1 MTALIEIPAPMRRA
15 GAEPEF
21 LTASKLKERGWTDAL
36 IRKLLGMPDD
46 YAANF
51 VYPGGA
57 PVRLYRLD
65 RVVEIEA
72 SIEFREAKEKSTKR
86 QAASVK
92 AMDTKRETALKWLAA
107 LDGPKLPPA
116 PRAEIT
122 RLAVNWFNEA
132 HAWRGDCQRWFTG
145 NESENYLA
153 AIVVDY
159 VIHQLHDYETKLQRA
174 IGKVPHADD
183 LAIIRAKIL
192 DAIGAAFPWLAS
204 ECEARK
210 GHEAKRD

>member
-1 MTALIEIPAPMRRA
+1 MTTLIEIPAPTRRA

-36 IRKLLGMPDD
+36 IRKFLGMPDN

-65 RVVEIEA
+65 RISTIEG
-72 SIEFREAKEKSTKR
+72 SEEFRQAQEQSAKRRT
-86 QAASVK
+86 ASGK
-92 AMDTKRETALKWLAA
+92 ALDTKRAAALKWIDS

-122 RLAVNWFNEA
+122 RLAIDWFNEV
-132 HAWRGDCQRWFTG
+132 HAWRGDGGRWFTG
-145 NESENYLA
+145 NESEKQLA
-153 AIVVDY
+153 AVVVDY
-159 VIHQLHDYETKLQRA
+159 VLHQLTDYETKLRRA
-174 IGKVPHADD
+174 VGKLPHADD
-183 LAIIRAKIL
+183 LAVIRAKIL
-192 DAIGAAFPWLAS
+192 AAIGAVFPWLAS
-204 ECEARK
+204 ECARRK
-210 GHEAKRD
+210 SGSASV